1 MFCWIFRLKQFYKDG
16 FYLFKFSLN
25 ILAVLHE
32 GCFFFFLV
40 TRETFG
46 CEQSLS
52 EKNDVQMTHFLSYMM
67 SYLILKEKEKSP
79 VFHASVPT
87 SVFLWFLC
95 FLLCV
100 NHKRSTRTVHH
111 GVVTYTAEMKC
122 GNVKKVGKN
131 LDRHIFIYPCASNTW
146 RGWLYSSPPDCRFQK
161 G

>member
-1 MFCWIFRLKQFYKDG
+1 MISICLSSVSIFSPCSMK
-16 FYLFKFSLN
+16 
-25 ILAVLHE
+25 VV
-32 GCFFFFLV
+32 FLV
-40 TRETFG
+40 TRETFC

-67 SYLILKEKEKSP
+67 SSLILKEKEKSP

-87 SVFLWFLC
+87 SVVLWFVC

-122 GNVKKVGKN
+122 GNVKKVGQN
-131 LDRHIFIYPCASNTW
+131 LGRHIFIYTCASNTW